1 MTVIEDAQQ
10 LVEEAQRSARE
21 RLEERKRE
29 LDALIAPLDAE
40 RRAVEHAIQGLTTKK
55 VSTVTRRHTTLPR
68 ATRQERHD
76 QVLQL
81 VRSEPGLTTADLGRR
96 LELSSNRATALVK
109 ELREANML
117 RDGQPLR
124 VVGDE
129 VPAEPPADAMTQNA

>member
-55 VSTVTRRHTTLPR
+55 VSTLARRHTTLPR
-68 ATRQERHD
+68 ATRKERHD

-124 VVGDE
+124 VVEDE
-129 VPAEPPADAMTQNA
+129 ATAEPPADAMAQNA